1 MKELKLMNEYE
12 EAKAIMDELEER
24 VELENITLQV
34 LAEELAM
41 IAEKVKD
48 IERQVK
54 EL

>member
-1 MKELKLMNEYE
+1 MNEYE
-12 EAKAIMDELEER
+12 KAKAIMDELEER

-34 LAEELAM
+34 LAEELSM

>member
-1 MKELKLMNEYE
+1 MNEYE

>member
-1 MKELKLMNEYE
+1 MDNYE
-12 EAKAIMDELEER
+12 EAKAVMDELEER

>member
-1 MKELKLMNEYE
+1 MNEYE

-34 LAEELAM
+34 LAEELAI

>member
-1 MKELKLMNEYE
+1 MDNYE

-34 LAEELAM
+34 LSDELAR
-41 IAEKVKD
+41 IAEQIKD
-48 IERQVK
+48 IERQVR

>member
-1 MKELKLMNEYE
+1 MDNYE

-48 IERQVK
+48 IERKVK